1 MGNHSA
7 PLKMNYT
14 VSFPKGTVPC
24 SRAYLARR
32 APRDRRRHATAETT
46 RPPRPRDRR
55 RHATAETTRPP
66 TPRDRRRHA
75 TADAAVPAF
84 RRFEVNYTV

>member
-14 VSFPKGTVPC
+14 VSFPKGTVPR

-32 APRDRRRHATAETT
+32 APRDRRRHATA
-46 RPPRPRDRR
+46 D
-55 RHATAETTRPP
+55 ATRPP

-84 RRFEVNYTV
+84 RRFKVNYTV